1 MFVYSEILYEKV
13 QHGCGNALC
22 NPARQFSVGSNIT
35 TACLVFWPLIDLS
48 SYIVVSTQLLLV
60 MLISTV
66 RKTVISKFPQKTWA
80 APSHVGTQ
88 TRECEMSNDPDL

>member
-1 MFVYSEILYEKV
+1 MFIYSEILYEKV
-13 QHGCGNALC
+13 QNGCGNALC
-22 NPARQFSVGSNIT
+22 NPARQFSIGSNIE

-66 RKTVISKFPQKTWA
+66 HKTVISDFPR
-80 APSHVGTQ
+80 Q
-88 TRECEMSNDPDL
+88 T